1 MPPFD
6 LGRLNGAGSLFVTRP
21 SLAHY
26 IATRE
31 ELELRVGAVFRSLID
46 GRLRQRIGGRYPLEQ
61 AAQAHGDLEG
71 RGTTGKLL
79 LEVAPP
85 E

>member
-6 LGRLNGAGSLFVTRP
+6 LARLGQSGSLFVTRP

-31 ELELRVGAVFRSLID
+31 ELELRSGEIFSALAE
-46 GRLRQRIGGRYPLEQ
+46 GRLRQRIGGRYPLAE
-61 AAQAHGDLEG
+61 AARLPARAAGP
-71 RGTTGKLL
+71 RC
-79 LEVAPP
+79 
-85 E
+85 